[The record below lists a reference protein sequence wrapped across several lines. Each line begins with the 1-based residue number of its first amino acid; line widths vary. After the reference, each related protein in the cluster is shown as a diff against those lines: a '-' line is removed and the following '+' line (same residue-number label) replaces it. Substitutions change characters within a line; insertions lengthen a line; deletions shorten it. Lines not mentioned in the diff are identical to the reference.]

1 MNGTGKP
8 PGRSRPTNNQ
18 LLYKAHF
25 RWKHY
30 TSPLPVTQELPSGT
44 EACASVTSAFLQVLA
59 TIADVERVRLD
70 KPRNVLHILST
81 NTRRTKVVELSSG
94 THRVADEL
102 RRHSLSDGDGGQ
114 YSTNLD
120 RNRYGSDNNYLF
132 TVTRFNLECLG
143 LCPCLVD
150 IEIMDTRNGNEVQL
164 VTAGHAA
171 CACDS
176 PARKERADASYCAD
190 SGAGARAPGSPAR
203 RSPSHGNGAGLRRV
217 SSASALRRPPSVNR
231 ELSRGGGN
239 SQGGG
244 SELFDALLV
253 AAATGAEGGARPPG
267 GGDAP
272 VTSRHRAPGGGGGAA
287 APGASADGAGPGG
300 AMRQRS
306 RIVWNASFN
315 EVDSLHNA
323 IEAFRGGGGPAGGTD
338 DEAARRGAG
347 AAASRRM
354 PRRNSVSMIVEN
366 PVLAQTGAGGDS
378 MLLGGFPPL
387 YNAMGG
393 GGGEPE
399 RAHSVRS
406 GEGDTE
412 GGEAGGGGGG
422 PGAAPGDDHSSFR
435 RGLLRHWAAAS
446 AANLSR
452 LATPAE
458 VRRLG
463 EELRCA
469 QGECAALEGLAE
481 ELRVREGLA
490 RDVAAAA
497 EAAAAAAQ
505 AELRAS
511 QAIIRRLR
519 HKLLSGNAGGGAARE
534 TTGDA
539 AEGTA
544 RGEAAERPAGGEAA
558 EGPARSSEPPG
569 AAPTDATA
577 PTHRPGS
584 ADGDDADTVDDDALI
599 DPATFPPEFISA
611 EAELA
616 ATQAQLDAALAA
628 LRRVGAERAG
638 LEARLRSLGGAGG
651 AGGPHPTLFRAGS
664 VGSAQPSPPPG
675 MLHHHGS
682 GTGGA
687 GFTGSTPHLPLFGTA
702 PLNPYGGMHAS
713 AFRPPLSHRTLQK
726 VASMPAIHGLG
737 AGGHGSGSPPE
748 VRAQFAA
755 GGLPAKRMRD
765 SSPIPEASSEESP
778 PRKRS
783 LGQQAGLGA
792 RAASTPSPA
801 TGESEG
807 VKVKLQ
813 PSDAASPIALFAGPS
828 RPPSV
833 GLTGEAPTPPPISPL
848 LPARGP

>member
-1 MNGTGKP
+1 MNGTAKP

-176 PARKERADASYCAD
+176 PARK
-190 SGAGARAPGSPAR
+190 
-203 RSPSHGNGAGLRRV
+203 
-217 SSASALRRPPSVNR
+217 
-231 ELSRGGGN
+231 
-239 SQGGG
+239 
-244 SELFDALLV
+244 
-253 AAATGAEGGARPPG
+253 
-267 GGDAP
+267 
-272 VTSRHRAPGGGGGAA
+272 
-287 APGASADGAGPGG
+287 
-300 AMRQRS
+300 
-306 RIVWNASFN
+306 
-315 EVDSLHNA
+315 
-323 IEAFRGGGGPAGGTD
+323 
-338 DEAARRGAG
+338 
-347 AAASRRM
+347 
-354 PRRNSVSMIVEN
+354 
-366 PVLAQTGAGGDS
+366 
-378 MLLGGFPPL
+378 
-387 YNAMGG
+387 
-393 GGGEPE
+393 
-399 RAHSVRS
+399 
-406 GEGDTE
+406 
-412 GGEAGGGGGG
+412 
-422 PGAAPGDDHSSFR
+422 
-435 RGLLRHWAAAS
+435 
-446 AANLSR
+446 
-452 LATPAE
+452 

-490 RDVAAAA
+490 RD
-497 EAAAAAAQ
+497 
-505 AELRAS
+505 
-511 QAIIRRLR
+511 AIIRRLR
-519 HKLLSGNAGGGAARE
+519 HKLLSGNAGGGPARE
-534 TTGDA
+534 TMGDA
-539 AEGTA
+539 AEGTT
-544 RGEAAERPAGGEAA
+544 RGEAVER
-558 EGPARSSEPPG
+558 PARSSEPPG
-569 AAPTDATA
+569 AAPTDAPA

-584 ADGDDADTVDDDALI
+584 ADGDDADAVDDDVLI
-599 DPATFPPEFISA
+599 DPATFPP
-611 EAELA
+611 
-616 ATQAQLDAALAA
+616 D
-628 LRRVGAERAG
+628 
-638 LEARLRSLGGAGG
+638 
-651 AGGPHPTLFRAGS
+651 